1 MPRCV
6 VVQSVAIVQSGVDRV
21 AVWEVA
27 SRNVYYIDSGL
38 GSPTWAKWSKTGPQL
53 AVGSS
58 RGALL
63 MFRKDTRKKS
73 LVPGKHGDAI
83 LCGDWSTANKLALG
97 GRDVVLTISNE
108 AGETEERVELKH
120 EPQAVQ
126 FAAEKGDAALAAGG
140 AGSGSGS
147 AGSADT
153 TVSVNMGGKTVLLYN
168 LLRPSHPAELLFQ
181 AKYGRIVSY
190 RWFGDGYVLLGFEEG
205 FLVVISTH
213 KDEIKEEVFSGRF
226 HKERLTDIACS
237 AAAQRAAS
245 AGGNLIK
252 LLDMSTWRELR
263 SEFAATDAAHGNI
276 TRLEWTPDGQILTAA
291 TANGTVYAF
300 LGRLPTMVDACAG
313 KVASMSSLR
322 EASVVE
328 LGPAGDAESSAPIA
342 VPVAVEPSLLALGP
356 TALAVAMNNRAWYYR
371 LPGANM
377 GSAAGSVSTSLV
389 GLPGPAGS
397 AAAAA
402 LASGPVL
409 LGSRDYVATV
419 DEVRLADKHAI
430 VRCSGRL
437 YIHELT
443 AAAGGAGSSA
453 ASAGAAG
460 AVGGSMTVLPQREDG
475 SLITCAAVAGGFVVY
490 GTSAGRVDLFSLADG
505 KTLAGHEC
513 ILPALGAGE
522 GSGSASSAS
531 GSIPSVRAVFPNSLG
546 TRVVVLD
553 SAGRGFLLN
562 PIDGSRLPVPGLP
575 RGTSRVLW
583 DGQDRYVFAAF
594 GERAAA
600 TYLYCGVSM
609 TGPTVTQLGMLEI
622 QANGD
627 MVVDPVAT
635 AVPPGAIPLALS
647 GGTVTLHSGSGG
659 GAISTLVLATHSA
672 LAPAAA
678 VMAVPGAGGPAA
690 AAAGASAPFA
700 GGGADADAAGR
711 LRAAF
716 GQCVALLRLREA
728 WELAVRLDD
737 RSVWMALSG
746 KAMEVMELELAQR
759 AYRLV
764 GDAAMVASLDRIMAL
779 DDRQAVAANVAL
791 LFGDLPLA
799 QELFLSSSTPL
810 AALDMR
816 KDLRQW
822 DVALRLAE
830 TLAPEQVPSI
840 SLELARSLE
849 VRGEYAQALS
859 TFTAAA
865 ARLPPAPRD
874 GAPAEPAATASL
886 RAAVT
891 AGLARM
897 TLRQG
902 DLRRGM
908 SLALESG
915 DKALCRDCAAILEG

>member
-1 MPRCV
+1 M
-6 VVQSVAIVQSGVDRV
+6 
-21 AVWEVA
+21 WEVA

-38 GSPTWAKWSKTGPQL
+38 GNPTWAKWSKTGPQL
-53 AVGSS
+53 AVGSA

-63 MFRKDTRKKS
+63 MFRKDTRKKA
-73 LVPGKHGDAI
+73 LIPGKHGDAI
-83 LCGDWSTANKLALG
+83 LCGDWSTGNKLALG

-120 EPQAVQ
+120 EPAAVQ
-126 FAAEKGDAALAAGG
+126 FAAEKGDAAFRAGGAAGG

-147 AGSADT
+147 GSAASGGSSSDT

-263 SEFAATDAAHGNI
+263 SEFAATDAAHGSI

-300 LGRLPTMVDACAG
+300 LGRLPAMVDACAG
-313 KVASMSSLR
+313 RVASMSSLR

-328 LGPAGDAESSAPIA
+328 LGPGGDAESSAPAA

-356 TALAVAMNNRAWYYR
+356 TALAVSMNNRAWYYR
-371 LPGANM
+371 LPGAAIGGGM
-377 GSAAGSVSTSLV
+377 GVGGAAGGGAGSLV
-389 GLPGPAGS
+389 GLSGPGGS

-409 LGSRDYVATV
+409 LASRDYVSTV
-419 DEVRLADKHAI
+419 DEIKLADKHAI
-430 VRCSGRL
+430 VRCGGRL
-437 YIHELT
+437 YVHELVPPT
-443 AAAGGAGSSA
+443 AAGGATGGGAAAGGAGSA
-453 ASAGAAG
+453 AAA
-460 AVGGSMTVLPQREDG
+460 AMTVTVLPQREDG
-475 SLITCAAVAGGFVVY
+475 SLVTCAAVAGSFLVY
-490 GTSAGRVDLFSLADG
+490 GTSGGRVELFSLADG

-513 ILPALGAGE
+513 VLPALGAGE
-522 GSGSASSAS
+522 GSGGSSS
-531 GSIPSVRAVFPNSLG
+531 GSGAVPSVRAVFPNALG

-553 SAGRGFLLN
+553 AAGRGFLLN
-562 PIDGSRLPVPGLP
+562 PIDGARLPVPGLP
-575 RGTSRVLW
+575 RGASRVLW
-583 DGQDRYVFAAF
+583 DAADRTVFAAF

-609 TGPTVTQLGMLEI
+609 TGPTVTQLGALEI
-622 QANGD
+622 QPNGD
-627 MVVDPVAT
+627 MVVDPLAT
-635 AVPPGAIPLALS
+635 ALPAGAIPLALA

-659 GAISTLVLATHSA
+659 GAISTLVLATHVA

-746 KAMEVMELELAQR
+746 KAMEVLELELAQR

-799 QELFLSSSTPL
+799 QELFLASSTPL

-830 TLAPEQVPSI
+830 TLAPEQVPAI

-849 VRGEYAQALS
+849 VRGEYAQALA

-865 ARLPPAPRD
+865 ARLPPAPRE
-874 GAPAEPAATASL
+874 GASAEPAAVASL

-891 AGLARM
+891 GGLARM

-908 SLALESG
+908 ALALESG
-915 DKALCRDCAAILEG
+915 DKVLCRDCAAILEG